1 MHLRTIV
8 VAVASVLA
16 AALLAPPPASAH
28 THTFPDRIELPDG
41 FMPEGIAVGPG
52 PTAWFGSRADGDI
65 YQVDLRTGA
74 GAVVS
79 QGPGTPSGGMK
90 SDRRGRLF
98 VAGVPAGAGGVVS
111 TRTGEILASYVF
123 TSGPSFVNDVVLT
136 KRSAWFTDSSNPQ
149 LYRVPL
155 GRHGRLPGASHVSAL
170 PLSGDWVQGTG
181 FAANGITETPD
192 RKALLVVHSTLG
204 ELHRV
209 DPRSGVTRRVDLG
222 GVSLVNGDGMLLD
235 GRTLYVVQNRLNQ
248 IAVLKLDRAGR
259 SGRLVG
265 VLTDPDFD
273 VPTTAASFGRWLYL
287 PNGRFTTPPAA
298 DTPYWVTRV
307 PRWRG

>member
-1 MHLRTIV
+1 MHVRTIV
-8 VAVASVLA
+8 VAVVAVLA
-16 AALLAPPPASAH
+16 SALLAPPVASAH
-28 THTFPDRIELPDG
+28 HFPDRIELPDG
-41 FMPEGIAVGPG
+41 FMPEGIAIGPG

-65 YQVDLRTGA
+65 YRVDLRTGA
-74 GAVVS
+74 GEVVS
-79 QGPGTPSGGMK
+79 QGPGTPSVGMK
-90 SDRRGRLF
+90 SDRHGRLF
-98 VAGVPAGAGGVVS
+98 VAGGPAGDGRVVS
-111 TRTGEILASYVF
+111 TRTGEVLASYVF

-155 GRHGRLPGASHVSAL
+155 GRRGKLPSASHVSAL

-248 IAVLKLDRAGR
+248 IAVLRLDRAGL

-273 VPTTAASFGRWLYL
+273 VPTTVASFGRWLYL

-307 PRWRG
+307 PRWR

>member
-8 VAVASVLA
+8 VAVASVFA
-16 AALLAPPPASAH
+16 AALLAQPVASAH
-28 THTFPDRIELPDG
+28 PFPDRIELPDG
-41 FMPEGIAVGPG
+41 FMPEGIAIGPG

-65 YQVDLRTGA
+65 YQVDLRTGV
-74 GAVVS
+74 GEIVS
-79 QGPGTPSGGMK
+79 QGPGTPSVGMK
-90 SDRRGRLF
+90 SDRYGRLF
-98 VAGVPAGAGGVVS
+98 VAGGPAGDGRVVS
-111 TRTGEILASYVF
+111 TGTGEVLASYMF
-123 TSGPSFVNDVVLT
+123 TSGTSFVNDVALT

-155 GRHGRLPGASHVSAL
+155 GRRGKLPSTSHVSAL

-192 RKALLVVHSTLG
+192 HKALLVVHSTLG

-222 GVSLVNGDGMLLD
+222 GVSLVNGDGMLLE

-248 IAVLKLDRAGR
+248 IAVVRLDRAGR

-273 VPTTAASFGRWLYL
+273 VPTTVASFGRWLYL
-287 PNGRFTTPPAA
+287 PNGRFNTPPAA

-307 PRWRG
+307 SRWC

>member
-28 THTFPDRIELPDG
+28 THAFPDRIELPNG

-79 QGPGTPSGGMK
+79 QGPGTPSVGMK

-98 VAGVPAGAGGVVS
+98 VAGGPAGDGRVVS

-155 GRHGRLPGASHVSAL
+155 GRHGRLPGDSHVSAL

-273 VPTTAASFGRWLYL
+273 VPTTVASFGRWLYL
-287 PNGRFTTPPAA
+287 PNGRFTTPPAT